1 MAALIQR
8 GKKVVAVGKNYAK
21 HVVEMAH
28 THKSGTTTPPKDP
41 VLFLKPT
48 TCYAAPGEPLIIPKD
63 IGEVHHELEL
73 AVVINKTCSKLESE
87 DDWED
92 YVAGYCLALDMTAR
106 DIQTAA
112 KAKGWP
118 WCVAKGYDTFLPY
131 GPFVPVDDVTD
142 HTDLTLW
149 LDVNGERRQTAA
161 VKDMVFKLPFLMR
174 YISHIFTLEEGD
186 MIITGTPEGVAA
198 VFPDDTMTAGVEGS
212 GAFDMTVKVQG

>member
-1 MAALIQR
+1 MLNAAC
-8 GKKVVAVGKNYAK
+8 
-21 HVVEMAH
+21 E
-28 THKSGTTTPPKDP
+28 
-41 VLFLKPT
+41 PT
-48 TCYAAPGEPLIIPKD
+48 
-63 IGEVHHELEL
+63 
-73 AVVINKTCSKLESE
+73 
-87 DDWED
+87 
-92 YVAGYCLALDMTAR
+92 YVPE
-106 DIQTAA
+106 
-112 KAKGWP
+112 K
-118 WCVAKGYDTFLPY
+118 
-131 GPFVPVDDVTD
+131 VDDVTD